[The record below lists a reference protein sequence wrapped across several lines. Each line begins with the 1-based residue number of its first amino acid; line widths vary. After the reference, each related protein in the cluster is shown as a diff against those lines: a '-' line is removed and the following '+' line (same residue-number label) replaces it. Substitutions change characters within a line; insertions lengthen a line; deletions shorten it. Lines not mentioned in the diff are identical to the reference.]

1 MTRALTYNEVEALE
15 PDDLVARYRKIGSI
29 EVGRV
34 LRVTTHTLVIE
45 FEHTG
50 QLRYDRGSGRQLGCK
65 GNQLR
70 TVPEATK
77 VIGTCECCG
86 ATEQP
91 LDEWTTA
98 SGSVHLACDP
108 CWNSFDLEAVFSEAS
123 QHDATDLGD
132 DTANVEPNDEAQIV
146 EQVKHDRAAAKRM
159 TQQAWLDAVQ
169 RHLEERLTWD
179 HATLDERRALQAAL
193 STAGTEPQEIL
204 VKHLSK
210 NEVPYYTASQLSA
223 WVYRQRRDAR
233 QAKPVAHTPDF
244 AAW

>member
-1 MTRALTYNEVEALE
+1 MTRALTYHEVEAIE
-15 PDDLVARYRKIGSI
+15 PDDLVARYRRIGSI

-34 LRVTTHTLVIE
+34 LHVTTHTLVIE

-70 TVPEATK
+70 TVPE
-77 VIGTCECCG
+77 
-86 ATEQP
+86 
-91 LDEWTTA
+91 
-98 SGSVHLACDP
+98 
-108 CWNSFDLEAVFSEAS
+108 S
-123 QHDATDLGD
+123 QVPVEHEVADLGD
-132 DTANVEPNDEAQIV
+132 DTANVEPNDEAQII
-146 EQVKHDRAAAKRM
+146 EQVKADRAAAKRM
-159 TQQAWLDAVQ
+159 TQQAWLNAVQ

-204 VKHLSK
+204 VRHLSK
-210 NEVPYYTASQLSA
+210 SEVPYYTAGQLSA
-223 WVYRQRRDAR
+223 WIYRQRRDAR
-233 QAKPVAHTPDF
+233 KAKVVEPTPDF